1 MRLSNMGRLPVK
13 LDLGMCKVLRVSRSV
28 RFCSR
33 QIFDCTLRLKDLLA
47 KKQKL
52 QSRGDKRQE
61 DRNNTKKNELN
72 GLKER
77 ERETV
82 CKPLAIGECV
92 KINCLCDLRALSV
105 FGVN

>member
-1 MRLSNMGRLPVK
+1 M
-13 LDLGMCKVLRVSRSV
+13 
-28 RFCSR
+28 
-33 QIFDCTLRLKDLLA
+33 A

-77 ERETV
+77 ERA
-82 CKPLAIGECV
+82 LAIGECV

>member
-1 MRLSNMGRLPVK
+1 M
-13 LDLGMCKVLRVSRSV
+13 
-28 RFCSR
+28 
-33 QIFDCTLRLKDLLA
+33 A

-77 ERETV
+77 ETA
-82 CKPLAIGECV
+82 CKALAIGECV
-92 KINCLCDLRALSV
+92 KINCWCDLRALSV
-105 FGVN
+105 FSVN